1 MQFSNQGLWVNSKLG
16 FCVVTHWEYVDITLR
31 ISGFQQSGSE
41 LKAPDYLPFSAR
53 PDNVVWESNKKP
65 AHIHFNQFRTYK
77 YYSQYLLRI
86 IKMWLFTSRLQ
97 SKAWNAAV
105 FCR

>member
-41 LKAPDYLPFSAR
+41 LKAPDYLLFSAR
-53 PDNVVWESNKKP
+53 PENVVWESNKKP
-65 AHIHFNQFRTYK
+65 TCSHFNQFRTYK
-77 YYSQYLLRI
+77 
-86 IKMWLFTSRLQ
+86 
-97 SKAWNAAV
+97 
-105 FCR
+105 